1 MNIILTNFAGD
12 NKSPIERSVDKV
24 DKSLSSTDKSFNK
37 MENDRDKEEFR
48 KEKALRKGE
57 VGNYSPPKKNN
68 PPPDP
73 SKNNPSAPSQM
84 NPAINAVPV
93 RKSSQEEEKIVS
105 RTMMA
110 ERSKDPT
117 VVSRMDTNSSIGGSD
132 ENMFVGELNST
143 EKKYAELP
151 QTPKY
156 NITSDI
162 SSANASSPQQL
173 AALSGVYR
181 R

>member
-24 DKSLSSTDKSFNK
+24 DKSLSSTDKFFNK

-73 SKNNPSAPSQM
+73 SKNNPSVPSQM

-93 RKSSQEEEKIVS
+93 GKSSKEEEKMASDLGFASVTLGKRILRAETACVALTSIVAFS
-105 RTMMA
+105 L
-110 ERSKDPT
+110 
-117 VVSRMDTNSSIGGSD
+117 
-132 ENMFVGELNST
+132 GELG
-143 EKKYAELP
+143 ELP
-151 QTPKY
+151 SKCEGQ
-156 NITSDI
+156 
-162 SSANASSPQQL
+162 
-173 AALSGVYR
+173 V
-181 R
+181 